1 MVKETKKKKQVK
13 MGGNT
18 FNQNIE
24 SFKFVKDFITWK
36 ENCQSISGDDLF
48 VENVPTL
55 YDFLFTHVFGN
66 IRQGSVNSGRD
77 GEGAREALQVI
88 EGIVDG
94 SVFTQGEAMII
105 NAMAEVLAELK
116 DTSLD
121 PKDIL
126 FTEFVETRGGKKRR
140 KVELRGHY
148 RSPAYEKKTGKKA
161 APAEWFAG
169 KNPPH
174 EALFAESSNR
184 WAKPKGLLAIMQEA
198 KEMVRDD
205 LEISDLE
212 IEQIRGGAPPRDFD
226 EISAIGDYFDSV
238 IKNPAFWNAGGK
250 LLVKKVRQDLQAR
263 SFKLKNKDQELVA
276 SLARF
281 NAEGDKKT
289 PAGKIVDFKLTS
301 TATPI
306 IDLVDRAL
314 KRAGTNKAPNGYR
327 AWQNA
332 RKRGFDYRKTAR
344 ELYGTKER
352 PKSGKGSRTSMSPDA
367 KVISKMW
374 QARLWR
380 R

>member
-24 SFKFVKDFITWK
+24 SFKFVKDFRTWK
-36 ENCQSISGDDLF
+36 ENCQSISGDDLY

-66 IRQGSVNSGRD
+66 IRPGSANSDKEGQ
-77 GEGAREALQVI
+77 GAREALQVI

-212 IEQIRGGAPPRDFD
+212 IEEVRGGAPPRDFD

-238 IKNPAFWNAGGK
+238 IKNPAFWSNGGK

-289 PAGKIVDFKLTS
+289 PAGKIIDFKLTS

-306 IDLVDRAL
+306 IELVDRAL

-332 RKRGFDYRKTAR
+332 RKRGFDYRKTA
-344 ELYGTKER
+344 KEAF
-352 PKSGKGSRTSMSPDA
+352 PKTYDEPKGKGFRMKPDQ

>member
-24 SFKFVKDFITWK
+24 SFKFVKDFLTWK

-66 IRQGSVNSGRD
+66 IREGSVNSGRD

-105 NAMAEVLAELK
+105 NAMAEILAELK

-212 IEQIRGGAPPRDFD
+212 IEEIRGGAPPRDFD

-238 IKNPAFWNAGGK
+238 IKNPAFWSKGGK

-289 PAGKIVDFKLTS
+289 PAGRIIDFKLTS

-306 IDLVDRAL
+306 IELVDRAL

-344 ELYGTKER
+344 EKFGEDTGRYR
-352 PKSGKGSRTSMSPDA
+352 PEA
-367 KVISKMW
+367 KIISKMW

>member
-1 MVKETKKKKQVK
+1 
-13 MGGNT
+13 
-18 FNQNIE
+18 
-24 SFKFVKDFITWK
+24 
-36 ENCQSISGDDLF
+36 
-48 VENVPTL
+48 
-55 YDFLFTHVFGN
+55 
-66 IRQGSVNSGRD
+66 
-77 GEGAREALQVI
+77 
-88 EGIVDG
+88 
-94 SVFTQGEAMII
+94 
-105 NAMAEVLAELK
+105 
-116 DTSLD
+116 
-121 PKDIL
+121 
-126 FTEFVETRGGKKRR
+126 
-140 KVELRGHY
+140 
-148 RSPAYEKKTGKKA
+148 
-161 APAEWFAG
+161 
-169 KNPPH
+169 
-174 EALFAESSNR
+174 
-184 WAKPKGLLAIMQEA
+184 MQEA

-238 IKNPAFWNAGGK
+238 IKNPAFWNAGGR

-289 PAGKIVDFKLTS
+289 PAGRIIDFKLTS

-306 IDLVDRAL
+306 IELVDRAL

-332 RKRGFDYRKTAR
+332 RKRGFDYRKTA
-344 ELYGTKER
+344 KEAF
-352 PKSGKGSRTSMSPDA
+352 PKTYDEPKGKGIRMKPDQ

>member
-24 SFKFVKDFITWK
+24 SFKFVKDFLTWK

-66 IRQGSVNSGRD
+66 IRAGSENSDKEGQ
-77 GEGAREALQVI
+77 GAREALQVI

-238 IKNPAFWNAGGK
+238 IKNPAFWSNGGK
-250 LLVKKVRQDLQAR
+250 LLVKKVRKDLQAR

-289 PAGKIVDFKLTS
+289 PAGKIIDFKLTS

-306 IDLVDRAL
+306 IELVDRAL

-332 RKRGFDYRKTAR
+332 RKRGFDYRKTA
-344 ELYGTKER
+344 KEAF
-352 PKSGKGSRTSMSPDA
+352 PKTYDEPKGKGFRMKPDQ

-374 QARLWR
+374 QTRLWR

>member
-66 IRQGSVNSGRD
+66 IREGSVNSGRD

-212 IEQIRGGAPPRDFD
+212 IEEIRGGAPPRDFD
-226 EISAIGDYFDSV
+226 EISAIGDYFDNV
-238 IKNPAFWNAGGK
+238 IKNPVFWNAGGK
-250 LLVKKVRQDLQAR
+250 LLVNKVRQDLQAR

-306 IDLVDRAL
+306 IELVDRAL

-327 AWQNA
+327 AWQNS
-332 RKRGFDYRKTAR
+332 RKRGFDYRKTA
-344 ELYGTKER
+344 KEAF
-352 PKSGKGSRTSMSPDA
+352 PKTYDEPKGKGFRMKPDQ